1 MKNHKPL
8 LIILLTLISTSI
20 FAQDYDLDSLVKTH
34 KKVAILPVK
43 VKYNAQK
50 FEKAGSLK
58 EMKVKELEDGLTL
71 QEKFCKILQKESNSL
86 DVEIQSSTETNQ
98 LLADNEITLQDLKDL
113 PSNFIGDALKVDGI
127 IQIELRLNQH
137 LPDRGNTE
145 NVATRAVIGVLLASA
160 GVGVI
165 PIISADNNDK
175 TISSKMIIRDGKFDE
190 VIKKITLTLNDGI
203 FNDTDKVIE
212 KLLLTNFKK
221 SPYYRK

>member
-1 MKNHKPL
+1 MKPL
-8 LIILLTLISTSI
+8 LTFLFLLFISKSY
-20 FAQDYDLDSLVKTH
+20 AQEYDLDSLVKTH
-34 KKVAILPVK
+34 KKVAILPIK

-50 FEKAGSLK
+50 FEKAGGLK
-58 EMKVKELEDGLTL
+58 ELKSRELEDGFLF
-71 QEKFCKILQKESNSL
+71 QEKFYEILRKDSNS
-86 DVEIQSSTETNQ
+86 VNVKIQSANETNQ
-98 LLADNEITLQDLKDL
+98 FLADNEITLQDLKDL
-113 PSNFIGDALKVDGI
+113 PSDFICDALKVDGI
-127 IQIELRLNQH
+127 IQVELILNQH
-137 LPDRGNTE
+137 LPDRGDTE

-165 PIISADNNDK
+165 PIISADNNK

-203 FNDTDKVIE
+203 FNDTDKIIE

>member
-1 MKNHKPL
+1 MKPL
-8 LIILLTLISTSI
+8 LTFLFLLFISKSY
-20 FAQDYDLDSLVKTH
+20 AQEYDLDSLVKTH
-34 KKVAILPVK
+34 KKVAILPIK

-50 FEKAGSLK
+50 FQKVGGLK
-58 EMKVKELEDGLTL
+58 ELKSKELEDGFLL
-71 QEKFCKILQKESNSL
+71 QERFCEILRRDSSSL
-86 DVEIQSSTETNQ
+86 NVDIQLPNETNQ
-98 LLADNEITLQDLKDL
+98 FLADNEITLQDLKDL
-113 PSNFIGDALKVDGI
+113 PSDFICDALKVDGI
-127 IQIELRLNQH
+127 IQVELILNQH

-165 PIISADNNDK
+165 PIISADDSK
-175 TISSKMIIRDGKFDE
+175 TISSKMVIRDGKFDE

-203 FNDTDKVIE
+203 FNNTDKVIE